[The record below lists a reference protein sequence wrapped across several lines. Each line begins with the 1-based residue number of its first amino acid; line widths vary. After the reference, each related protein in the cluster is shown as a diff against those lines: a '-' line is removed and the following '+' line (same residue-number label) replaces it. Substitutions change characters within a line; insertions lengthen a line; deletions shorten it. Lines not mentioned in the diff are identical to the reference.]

1 MKNIIVITIIFL
13 FQNLNIFAQDQSE
26 INQKWTAL
34 KEQFKVKTEI
44 VLEFK
49 SKVQKSKKIDKS
61 ELEQTL
67 IYANELKKICENEVL
82 NKEEVT
88 KVKQTND
95 SLNIHLVRILVS
107 LESDFKLKSEK
118 SIIFLYDRLTEI
130 ENQILITVKKY
141 NEVCIKQNRKE
152 LIFLSHGED
161 RSPSVEF

>member
-107 LESDFKLKSEK
+107 LESDIKLKSEK

-130 ENQILITVKKY
+130 ENQILVTVKKY

>member
-26 INQKWTAL
+26 INEKWIAL

-61 ELEQTL
+61 ELEKTL
-67 IYANELKKICENEVL
+67 IYAKELKKICENEVL

-88 KVKQTND
+88 NVKQTND
-95 SLNIHLVRILVS
+95 SLNIHLVRVLVS

-118 SIIFLYDRLTEI
+118 SIIFLYNLPA
-130 ENQILITVKKY
+130 
-141 NEVCIKQNRKE
+141 
-152 LIFLSHGED
+152 SA
-161 RSPSVEF
+161 SVSLVPAT